1 MEGTT
6 SKAKIKDTGSNFD
19 IVDDNT
25 DDTFITAGLGYS
37 LLDKIENVEYNLG
50 IYHTQNDDN
59 DLNSTLLSLN
69 YSKKF

>member
-1 MEGTT
+1 
-6 SKAKIKDTGSNFD
+6 
-19 IVDDNT
+19 
-25 DDTFITAGLGYS
+25 LGYS

-50 IYHTQNDDN
+50 VYHTQNDDN

>member
-1 MEGTT
+1 MTPLLQLVGFT
-6 SKAKIKDTGSNFD
+6 SKDKDKNQ
-19 IVDDNT
+19 
-25 DDTFITAGLGYS
+25 
-37 LLDKIENVEYNLG
+37 EYNLG